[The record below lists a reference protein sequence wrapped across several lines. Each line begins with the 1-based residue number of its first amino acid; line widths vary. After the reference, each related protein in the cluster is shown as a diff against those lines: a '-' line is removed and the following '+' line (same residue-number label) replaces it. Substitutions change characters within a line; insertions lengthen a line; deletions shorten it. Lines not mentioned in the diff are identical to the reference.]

1 MPRGRRCRLA
11 GAVEYPIVILLHV
24 LSGVI
29 WAGGAIAAGFFFL
42 PAVLESGPA
51 GGVVM
56 GGVVRRKFPIAMT
69 AAAGMV
75 VLTGV
80 RLYMIRFTSTWLG
93 SPEGLVLT
101 LGGVLGLGAFVI
113 GIFFQKPAAEKLS
126 ALGAKVA
133 AAGRPPTPAEA
144 AELTILRTRL
154 GRVGR
159 LTAWHLLG
167 AAALMASHR
176 FAALL

>member
-1 MPRGRRCRLA
+1 M
-11 GAVEYPIVILLHV
+11 EYPVVIFLHV

-42 PAVLESGPA
+42 PAVLESGAA

-56 GGVVRRKFPIAMT
+56 AGVTKRKFPIAIT

-93 SPEGLVLT
+93 SPEGIVLT
-101 LGGVLGLGAFVI
+101 LGGLLGLAAFII
-113 GIFFQKPAAEKLS
+113 GIFFQKPTVERLS

-133 AAGRPPTPAEA
+133 ASGAPPSPAQM
-144 AELTILRTRL
+144 AEMTILRERL
-154 GRVGR
+154 KKVGR

-176 FAALL
+176 LAALL